1 MARQNGAEDYKEKIE
16 QATKFNFWI
25 SSCPRSVYEEFK
37 ELSNKEFA
45 DTYHLT
51 LRYLLDSYK
60 KSSREELFGKA
71 VWDVIRVLEDKVEEL
86 ESKIS
91 ETKVGDKPLKKT
103 FGKGGEEDE

>member
-1 MARQNGAEDYKEKIE
+1 MTEKKQGAETYKEKIE
-16 QATKFNFWI
+16 GAVKFNFWI

-60 KSSREELFGKA
+60 KNEREELFGKA
-71 VWDVIRVLEDKVEEL
+71 VWEAITAVERRIEKLEEKLNEE
-86 ESKIS
+86 
-91 ETKVGDKPLKKT
+91 KPVKKT
-103 FGKGGEEDE
+103 FGKKGDDE